1 MFWLVFIG
9 ALALQFAGYA
19 AYRGLRAYGARL
31 QLAEDMEATRPL
43 NRSLGRYIGGH
54 DRVGE

>member
-19 AYRGLRAYGARL
+19 AYRALRAYGARL
-31 QLAEDMEATRPL
+31 QLAEDMAATRPL

-54 DRVGE
+54 DRIGE